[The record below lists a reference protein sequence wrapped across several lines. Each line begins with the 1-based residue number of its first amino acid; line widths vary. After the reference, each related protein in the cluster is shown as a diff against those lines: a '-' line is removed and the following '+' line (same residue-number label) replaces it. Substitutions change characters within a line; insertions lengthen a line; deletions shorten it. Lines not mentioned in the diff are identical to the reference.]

1 MKTLTINPTFRDLI
15 PALSAEELI
24 QLENNLNADGCRDP
38 LVVWGD
44 VIVDGHNRYEICT
57 RNLIPFKTV
66 SKDFSDEEA
75 VIDWIERNQ
84 LGRRNLTADARKL
97 ILGRRYN
104 RQKKATTDGGK
115 GTPKATED
123 QIDPRLSTA
132 EKLAA
137 ENHVSPATV
146 KRAGKFAEEADKNP
160 EMAKAILSGEKVKLP
175 HAPSKPAPEPAE
187 DCGAEETEPESDGV
201 DTEDPV
207 DESTMT
213 LKTINPRTADGGTK
227 TITCGRA
234 LAIYLKCME
243 CLGWEGNP
251 KRDCC
256 SPNCPLYPWRG
267 RTYKTIRGDKKAKK

>member
-1 MKTLTINPTFRDLI
+1 MKLTINPTFRDLI
-15 PALSAEELI
+15 PALSSDELV

-44 VIVDGHNRYEICT
+44 TIVDGHNRYEICT

-66 SKDFSDEEA
+66 SKEFADEDD
-75 VIDWIERNQ
+75 VIDWIEKNQ

-104 RQKKATTDGGK
+104 RQKKNAGQRG
-115 GTPKATED
+115 PKKLD
-123 QIDPRLSTA
+123 QNEPASTA

-175 HAPSKPAPEPAE
+175 SERAKTSVSYAE
-187 DCGAEETEPESDGV
+187 RYTA
-201 DTEDPV
+201 DTRPPDPISGKIVLPPV
-207 DESTMT
+207 DPEEDAKSETANLAG
-213 LKTINPRTADGGTK
+213 LKRYWRMANKRERRDF
-227 TITCGRA
+227 
-234 LAIYLKCME
+234 LAWCK
-243 CLGWEGNP
+243 GN
-251 KRDCC
+251 
-256 SPNCPLYPWRG
+256 
-267 RTYKTIRGDKKAKK
+267 